1 MERTFPRIVELN
13 HTRLFGTLS
22 LCVSFVTLCFVFIDK
37 SPQVLQSLLIRHPF
51 KKEGFHI
58 CHVSERLVLSGE
70 VSILYFRGFH
80 ALFK

>member
-13 HTRLFGTLS
+13 HTLQSILWY
-22 LCVSFVTLCFVFIDK
+22 FVASCFIFIDK
-37 SPQVLQSLLIRHPF
+37 SPPVLQSLLIRHPF

-70 VSILYFRGFH
+70 VSIPYFREFH
-80 ALFK
+80 SLFR